1 MERIETHGRSLS
13 INWRS
18 GGRLRVARLFMCFF
32 RERKSG
38 GKLVDG
44 EGKWRE
50 LSGFDV
56 FFFGSILL
64 LLFPILY
71 SVCLERVTVDCF

>member
-44 EGKWRE
+44 RGEMAGVV
-50 LSGFDV
+50 GV
-56 FFFGSILL
+56 
-64 LLFPILY
+64 
-71 SVCLERVTVDCF
+71 

>member
-13 INWRS
+13 INWRR

-38 GKLVDG
+38 GKLVDE
-44 EGKWRE
+44 EGKWRG

-56 FFFGSILL
+56 FFFVSILL
-64 LLFPILY
+64 LLF
-71 SVCLERVTVDCF
+71 SVQ

>member
-13 INWRS
+13 INWRR

-38 GKLVDG
+38 GKLVDE
-44 EGKWRE
+44 EGIGRAH
-50 LSGFDV
+50 V
-56 FFFGSILL
+56 
-64 LLFPILY
+64 
-71 SVCLERVTVDCF
+71 